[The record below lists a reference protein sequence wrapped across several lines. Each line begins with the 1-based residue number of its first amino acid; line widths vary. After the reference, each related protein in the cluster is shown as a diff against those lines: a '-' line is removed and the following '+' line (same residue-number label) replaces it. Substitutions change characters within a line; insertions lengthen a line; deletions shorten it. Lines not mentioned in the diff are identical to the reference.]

1 MIWLNKIIEI
11 IFSKWGWKDIWKY
24 YVIWGDLTC
33 LYYLYYYKNER
44 CFCQYFGS
52 IFTYM
57 PIFFRLFF
65 HVEQFLLVARLLFDL
80 SVWSVCPVFL
90 WPYFFNGCLVFFLPL
105 FSRGTV
111 FLVTRFLFDLLRSD
125 PCARSTPQPPLGR
138 TAAATSIYLP
148 VRLLL

>member
-24 YVIWGDLTC
+24 YVIWGDLTY

-65 HVEQFLLVARLLFDL
+65 TWNSFCWSHGFCSIFRFGHSARFFCGLIFLMV
-80 SVWSVCPVFL
+80 VW
-90 WPYFFNGCLVFFLPL
+90 FFFAAFFAWNR
-105 FSRGTV
+105 F
-111 FLVTRFLFDLLRSD
+111 FVTRFLFDLLRSD
-125 PCARSTPQPPLGR
+125 PRAQRASAT
-138 TAAATSIYLP
+138 ATSCTSPYVYSFNWL
-148 VRLLL
+148 